1 MSKPNGSS
9 DSWSL
14 GERSLAYDPDSA
26 IAGSDVAQLQG
37 LLGGLG
43 YQLHED
49 GIYGPT
55 TVDQVRQFQRHRGL
69 AVDGAFGPATL
80 LELSRVR
87 NLVALGRPFHLRGR
101 EQWARTTS
109 FCR

>member
-26 IAGSDVAQLQG
+26 IAGSDVAELQG

-43 YQLHED
+43 YQLPDD
-49 GIYGPT
+49 GTYGPAT
-55 TVDQVRQFQRHRGL
+55 ADQVRQFQKRRGL

-87 NLVALGRPFHLRGR
+87 ELLARPAKPPYLRGR
-101 EQWARTTS
+101 QQ
-109 FCR
+109 